1 MLLGLDAGKRHFAY
15 ALIEVTRDT
24 FVVKR
29 IGVLES
35 PVEELTESCIT
46 DSVMRFDHEIKDLVG
61 QADVVIFERAVQR
74 PGRTSGSAIEYINI
88 ALGIML
94 ARCSDLSVQAI
105 PVSAST
111 WKTALKR
118 AYGNF
123 TISAELFSQV
133 TSGKRV
139 SHKKLSDHEFDAL
152 CMVLWICI
160 RCGRDSSRTLEQAR
174 TIVDA
179 IQEERS
185 QYAGKRIRNGNA
197 RSAATTKRAN
207 AKRNKRDA
215 P

>member
-1 MLLGLDAGKRHFAY
+1 MLLGLDAGKRYFAY
-15 ALIEVTRDT
+15 ALVEATGDT

-35 PVEELTESCIT
+35 PIEDLTESCIT
-46 DSVMRFDHEIKDLVG
+46 DSVMRFDQEICELLK

-88 ALGIML
+88 ALGIVL
-94 ARCSDLSVQAI
+94 ARCYDLAIQAI

-123 TISAELFSQV
+123 IVSAELFSQV

-152 CMVLWICI
+152 CMVVWICI
-160 RCGRDSSRTLEQAR
+160 RCGRDSEATLAQAR
-174 TIVDA
+174 TAIDL

-185 QYAGKRIRNGNA
+185 QYAGKRICNGNA

-207 AKRNKRDA
+207 AKRTKQNA
-215 P
+215 A